1 MPLIRVVIVDDHD
14 MVRRGLRGLIESR
27 LRYAVIGEASDGREA
42 LTVVGEAQ
50 PDIVI
55 LDYSLP
61 FQDGLSVAR
70 TLKELYP
77 RVEIVMFTLFEQER
91 VVSEAIEIGVLG
103 FVLKSEDEKF
113 MLEALESVALG
124 RQYFTPTLA
133 KARKE
138 SRHIA
143 TSSIGLSA
151 REQEIVQLIAEGLV
165 QKNIAYKLGI
175 SIKTVETHRTNALNK
190 LGLATTADL
199 VRYALRNNLVAE

>member
-14 MVRRGLRGLIESR
+14 MVRRGLRGLIESK
-27 LRYAVIGEASDGREA
+27 LRYEVVGEASDGREA
-42 LTVVGEAQ
+42 LSVVGDAM
-50 PDIVI
+50 PDVVV

-61 FQDGLSVAR
+61 LLDGLSVAR
-70 TLKELYP
+70 KLKELHP

-91 VVSEAIEIGVLG
+91 VVTEAIEIGVLG

-113 MLEALESVALG
+113 MLEALEFVALG
-124 RQYFTPTLA
+124 RRYFTPTLA
-133 KARKE
+133 KARRECAKV
-138 SRHIA
+138 A
-143 TSSIGLSA
+143 TVSVGLSA

-165 QKNIAYKLGI
+165 HKNIAYKLGI

-199 VRYALRNNLVAE
+199 VRYALRNNLVSE

>member
-1 MPLIRVVIVDDHD
+1 VIVDDHD

>member
-27 LRYAVIGEASDGREA
+27 LRYEVVGEASDGREA
-42 LTVVGEAQ
+42 LTVVGDAL
-50 PDIVI
+50 PDIVV

-61 FQDGLSVAR
+61 LQDGLSVAR
-70 TLKELYP
+70 KLKELHP

-91 VVSEAIEIGVLG
+91 VVTEAIEIGVLG
-103 FVLKSEDEKF
+103 FVLKSEDERF
-113 MLEALESVALG
+113 MLEALEFVALG

-138 SRHIA
+138 TPHISSA
-143 TSSIGLSA
+143 SIGLSA

-199 VRYALRNNLVAE
+199 VRYAMRNNLVSE